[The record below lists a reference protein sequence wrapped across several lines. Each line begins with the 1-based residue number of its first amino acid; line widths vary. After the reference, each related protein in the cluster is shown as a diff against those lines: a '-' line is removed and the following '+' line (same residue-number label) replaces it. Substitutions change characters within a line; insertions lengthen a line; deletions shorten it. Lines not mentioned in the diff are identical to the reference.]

1 MTIKEQITD
10 YLQNHPEGL
19 SPTSIGLYLGYDY
32 NKASASVNLPLAE
45 LVKDKVLDKVINGRK
60 VLYKLKT
67 K

>member
-10 YLQNHPEGL
+10 YLQNYPEGL

-32 NKASASVNLPLAE
+32 PVASARVNLPLSE

-60 VLYKLKT
+60 VLYKLK